1 MGRRRERSGSVLWLV
16 PAALWVAVLFY
27 FSGQDGGQSSALSSA
42 LAEKLLRHMPFLAVS
57 ADTFEFALRKLAH
70 FGIFAVEGFLLRL
83 GMGKVRPARFGNN
96 LISFLIG
103 GGLAALNELHQLAS
117 AGRVCSVT
125 DMAIDA
131 SGALAGALAAAAL
144 ENIAWA
150 YAHRRRKRHTRVSE
164 ET

>member
-1 MGRRRERSGSVLWLV
+1 MKRRKERSGSVLWLI

-27 FSGQDGGQSSALSSA
+27 FSGQDGGQSGALSGA

-57 ADTFEFALRKLAH
+57 VDTFELVLRKLAH

-83 GMGKVRPARFGNN
+83 GLGKLRPARFGNN

-103 GGLAALNELHQLAS
+103 GGLAVLNELHQLAS
-117 AGRVCSVT
+117 EGRVCSAT

-131 SGALAGALAAAAL
+131 SGALLGALVAAAI

-150 YAHRRRKRHTRVSE
+150 YVHRRRRRLRRVSE
-164 ET
+164 EP